1 MGTPDGMTQLP
12 TTAELRI
19 LDVLW
24 NGPATV
30 RGVHEA
36 LGEDVAYTTTL
47 KLLQIMHEKGL
58 VARDEAGRAHV
69 YRALVRR
76 EATEAGL
83 VRDLARRVFGGSSA
97 RLALR
102 ALAEESATEAELAEL
117 SALLDRLERDRDP

>member
-1 MGTPDGMTQLP
+1 MTQLP
-12 TTAELRI
+12 TAAELRI

-24 NGPATV
+24 GGAATV
-30 RGVHEA
+30 RAVHEA
-36 LGEDVAYTTTL
+36 LGDAGAYTTTL

-58 VARDEAGRAHV
+58 VERDEAGRAHV
-69 YRALVRR
+69 YRAVAPR

-102 ALAEESATEAELAEL
+102 ALADRSASEAEVAEL
-117 SALLDRLERDRDP
+117 SALLDRMERERDA